1 MPTRNEF
8 GVKLDKNGYAPS
20 LFAHESFRCYHC
32 HRFGDTA
39 RHEIYGGSR
48 RKASKAL
55 GLWINVCP
63 ACHAAIHSSGELKDR
78 YHRKGQLLAEAY
90 YHGTMTTS
98 AAAFT
103 KTIWRTNPC

>member
-20 LFAHESFRCYHC
+20 LFLHDSFRCYRC
-32 HRFGDTA
+32 GCFGDTA

-63 ACHAAIHSSGELKDR
+63 DCHIAIQSVSCKTTTTNRASFWQKPTTTGTTTTFAAVSI
-78 YHRKGQLLAEAY
+78 
-90 YHGTMTTS
+90 
-98 AAAFT
+98 
-103 KTIWRTNPC
+103 KTIWRTNLC